1 MSDVMENASVETTPE
16 IPEVKAEA
24 IVSPQQV
31 VLVPNKVTL
40 ANSMV
45 NTAQTMVCGMVLTGI
60 ANLALAGAKAAWKGG
75 KKLLADH
82 KEKKE
87 LKKLA
92 KQVEAQEEVKETTPE
107 QSED

>member
-1 MSDVMENASVETTPE
+1 MSDVENVSVDIETPVV
-16 IPEVKAEA
+16 PEVQAEA
-24 IVSPQQV
+24 IVSPKQV

-45 NTAQTMVCGMVLTGI
+45 NTAQTMICGMVLTGV
-60 ANLALAGAKAAWKGG
+60 ANLALTGAKAAWKGG
-75 KKLLADH
+75 RKLLSAH

-87 LKKLA
+87 LKRLA
-92 KQVEAQEEVKETTPE
+92 KTIESQESDEEVTPE